1 MTFEPMGTLRRGMR
15 YRHAVALLALL
26 LTGCAAPT
34 PPACGEEGEPI
45 ALLQR
50 GIHTEL
56 MLPRSLVEQGLPA
69 IAQRHPAATTIAFGF
84 GKQGVVGV
92 DEPSILAILA
102 SGLPGPAVVEVT
114 SITAMPEEAVRLRLP
129 EAGRAPL
136 LAFLREAIAAEEA
149 EVPDGARPDR
159 SFHPAAYFYTLAY
172 NCNTWLADALARAG
186 LPFLALPGQTGEVLM
201 APARRV
207 PGACHSTAQIAGL
220 RSTARTTSA
229 RP

>member
-1 MTFEPMGTLRRGMR
+1 MML
-15 YRHAVALLALL
+15 AALL
-26 LTGCAAPT
+26 LAGCAAPP

-56 MLPRSLVEQGLPA
+56 MLPRGLVEQGLPA
-69 IAQRHPAATTIAFGF
+69 IAQRHPTATTIAFGF

-92 DEPSILAILA
+92 EEPSILAILA

-136 LAFLREAIAAEEA
+136 LAFLREAIAAEEQ
-149 EVPDGARPDR
+149 EVADGARPDR
-159 SFHPAAYFYTLAY
+159 SFHPAAYIYTLAY

-186 LPFLALPGQTGEVLM
+186 LPFLVLPGQTGEVLM
-201 APARRV
+201 AQARNM
-207 PGACHSTAQIAGL
+207 PGACRRA
-220 RSTARTTSA
+220 RRPVTARS
-229 RP
+229 